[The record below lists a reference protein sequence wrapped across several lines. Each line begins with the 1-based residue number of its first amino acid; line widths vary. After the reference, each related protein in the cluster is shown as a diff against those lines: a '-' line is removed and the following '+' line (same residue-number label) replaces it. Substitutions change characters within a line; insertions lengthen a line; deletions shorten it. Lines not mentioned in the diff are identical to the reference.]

1 MGSCLL
7 RAMAAVIV
15 RVRRINPFVLF
26 GFRGIIIF
34 LVLLP
39 LILAEEETAIH
50 CKWGASSVED
60 D

>member
-1 MGSCLL
+1 M
-7 RAMAAVIV
+7 RVMAAVIV

-26 GFRGIIIF
+26 GFRGIIVF

-50 CKWGASSVED
+50 CKWGCVLGGG
-60 D
+60 

>member
-1 MGSCLL
+1 M
-7 RAMAAVIV
+7 RAMATVVI
-15 RVRRINPFVLF
+15 RMRRINPIVLF

-50 CKWGASSVED
+50 CKWSCVFGGG
-60 D
+60 